1 MIFVDGIETE
11 ITEEE
16 IPTVI
21 EDKEDK
27 ENEK

>member
-11 ITEEE
+11 IAEDE